1 MPTPYTADQRTGL
14 HSLVHRWF
22 VEYNP
27 FYLLSA
33 ALVFYGSSLLTSG
46 LQSEE
51 SLSWSSLSALVSQA
65 YAFALLGGVALLVR
79 IDRRR
84 PAVVLALLFLLY
96 QWDLTLHTE
105 TSAYLGT
112 AGLVSALVWLALFV
126 GKLFAIGWAL
136 KVRFAPRFL
145 AATTLGAA
153 GLVFGPRLIPELGA
167 VGSGMM
173 VGAWVF
179 ALGALGPFSGGITSL
194 AELSP
199 WGRTV
204 LRRATRAAW
213 IVSGVL
219 LGIHVLYFWAKD
231 HEIAL
236 AMAWPAIPLLYV
248 RKVRSEGVAWGYVL
262 GVLFFVAV
270 GAPYL
275 LSSVAVLAAAALV
288 LRALSPIFS
297 VRQERLGRG
306 VFVLDALSPEDA
318 APPGSFVSE
327 PPYRGGGGVQRNAEK
342 EALPSTKAVGLDERL
357 RAYAGAVF
365 ALYLGAW
372 TFGWNGGP
380 WPAHLFL
387 LDGALTVAVLLAA
400 WQLRLY
406 SPLVPLAACY
416 ANLLPA
422 PQSTAGWGAGIIGL
436 GFALLAGSL
445 AVTYRFRTAPRA
457 EEEGAAF
464 WPAAPGSETARSRGT

>member
-1 MPTPYTADQRTGL
+1 MRMPTPYTADQRTGL

-306 VFVLDALSPEDA
+306 VFVLDALSPKTPLPPARSCPSPRTA
-318 APPGSFVSE
+318 AAAACSE
-327 PPYRGGGGVQRNAEK
+327 MRRRR
-342 EALPSTKAVGLDERL
+342 PSPAPRPS
-357 RAYAGAVF
+357 
-365 ALYLGAW
+365 AW
-372 TFGWNGGP
+372 T
-380 WPAHLFL
+380 
-387 LDGALTVAVLLAA
+387 
-400 WQLRLY
+400 
-406 SPLVPLAACY
+406 SAC
-416 ANLLPA
+416 A
-422 PQSTAGWGAGIIGL
+422 PTRAPCS
-436 GFALLAGSL
+436 
-445 AVTYRFRTAPRA
+445 RFTS
-457 EEEGAAF
+457 
-464 WPAAPGSETARSRGT
+464 APGPSAGMEAPGPRTSSSSTARSPSPFSSRHGSSASIRRSSRWPPATRTCSRLRSPPLGGERASSASASRCSPGRWR